1 MAMTKT
7 IVCGA
12 STPGIFP
19 FGLLLFALPILIAQ
33 WFGVLGLGK
42 VRRNA
47 AWRFM
52 VTGIC
57 CSALGGLTSAITTG
71 LWFFAVTSASDP
83 LSRGFFLIYAANG
96 ISGLGSLLFA
106 IGFAL
111 HGLQAARTN
120 QRISELEAIAAAQG
134 EELNRHRVTYDSAS

>member
-1 MAMTKT
+1 MIKT
-7 IVCGA
+7 TVCGV
-12 STPGIFP
+12 STPGIIP
-19 FGLLLFALPILIAQ
+19 FGLLLFTLPILIAQ
-33 WFGVLGLGK
+33 WFGVFGLGK
-42 VRRNA
+42 VKRNA

-57 CSALGGLTSAITTG
+57 CSTLGGLTSTITTG

-83 LSRGFFLIYAANG
+83 LSLGFFLINAANG

-111 HGLQAARTN
+111 YGWQRARTT
-120 QRISELEAIAAAQG
+120 QRVTELETIAAAQG
-134 EELNRHRVTYDSAS
+134 EELNRHRATY